1 MEKFLIPGKICEKE
15 IIGLY
20 LSYNYFYLNINTGNV
35 YSALNIATYARYG
48 LESEVVS
55 SLTSLKFEV

>member
-1 MEKFLIPGKICEKE
+1 MCILPQTLQHMPGIW
-15 IIGLY
+15 
-20 LSYNYFYLNINTGNV
+20 
-35 YSALNIATYARYG
+35 YG